1 MRPGAWCLFVLTACQ
16 TGPASRLENEMAM
29 SVLAAAD
36 GGQCSFSYPT
46 YPPLAD
52 FWCDAEARRVTEATG
67 CSTDADCELAVFDRN
82 CIGFG
87 GECERKAVLKTSRAA
102 YEQDL
107 ASRVTSFCSSCGCF
121 LSGSCL
127 PVVFSARC
135 INARC
140 EASSQ

>member
-1 MRPGAWCLFVLTACQ
+1 
-16 TGPASRLENEMAM
+16 MAM
-29 SVLAAAD
+29 SVLASAD

-52 FWCDAEARRVTEATG
+52 FWCAAEDRRVPAATG
-67 CSTDADCELAVFDRN
+67 CSTDADCELATLGQN

-87 GECERKAVLKTSRAA
+87 GGCERKAVLKTSRAA
-102 YEQDL
+102 YEEEL
-107 ASRVTSFCSSCGCF
+107 SSRVTDFCASCGCT

-127 PVVFSARC
+127 PVVFTARC

-140 EASSQ
+140 EAISQ